1 MSCKFCDKINADT
14 IKARMFVD
22 RPNGKTLIE
31 KANAFIDRTDK
42 GDTKLVVDGFWVGF
56 GNKGDSI
63 DKVEFHIRFCPFCG
77 KKIGS

>member
-1 MSCKFCDKINADT
+1 MSCKFCDKTNAD
-14 IKARMFVD
+14 IIRARMFID

-42 GDTKLVVDGFWVGF
+42 GDTKLAIDGFWVGF
-56 GNKGDSI
+56 RTKGDSI
-63 DKVEFHIRFCPFCG
+63 DTAEFHIRFCHFCG